1 MKINDYGFYFE
12 KSGLSAS
19 QGAID
24 AAEQHFEGSSAE
36 ESVVRETGQNS
47 IDASRGQGP
56 VRMVFDLQSMATR
69 DIPDIGQLRTHLK
82 KVDEETEGQAGH
94 ERMKRAARLADEE
107 TIMVLRISDYGTKGL
122 TGSEY
127 IKNSKS
133 PLSALTRGSGNSD
146 DSGGRG
152 GSFGIGSAVGPMM
165 SDLST
170 VLYSSLPMS
179 ADQTVFA
186 AYSRLASHVDGEG
199 VNRNGDGFFTKLNA
213 KSDFEYLRPAPRIGS
228 FPERTEVG
236 TDIYIL
242 GYRMAKQDPHL
253 HQIRQALIDNFM
265 VAIHRKELEVVG
277 KSLAE
282 NWTLDADSLAGYT
295 KERTESYAF
304 YRAITDPEPTVK
316 HSELLG
322 KISLYACVDQTL
334 DRSLHTITMRS
345 PHMKIDH
352 YKHTS
357 ISAKY
362 AAVLICDEKKG
373 NDLLRVL
380 EPPKHDKWDPGRDIE
395 RGSKV
400 VKEMKDFIRSSLRE
414 RVKTELG
421 DVIEI
426 KGLSRFL
433 PMEGVQNYGEGEPI
447 VPVVKG
453 GVRGNEASTVSGK
466 PSKKRR
472 KAKKGTATSLTVTQ
486 PATGGKGD
494 DDVIIRKERDGPPKP
509 FPPIIPSKGEDG
521 KGKSGKGSSHIKSG
535 DIKFRSW
542 VNTNGEDPSVAT
554 LILTSKKDVKGDMT
568 LSALGLGGNPEVF
581 KIPIND
587 VKLCSEDGESNIEFS
602 GNTIKNLSL
611 ISGASVRIKVSLPP
625 GDRYRLGVE

>member
-1 MKINDYGFYFE
+1 MKINDHGFYFE

-24 AAEQHFEGSSAE
+24 PAQQHFEGSSAE

-47 IDASRGQGP
+47 IDASRGEGP
-56 VRMVFDLQSMATR
+56 VRMVFELKSMATK
-69 DIPDIGQLRTHLK
+69 DIPDIEQLRTHLK
-82 KVDEETEGQAGH
+82 QVDKETEGQAGH
-94 ERMKRAARLADEE
+94 ERMKGAARLADKE

-122 TGSEY
+122 TGAEC

-170 VLYSSLPMS
+170 VLYTSLPMD

-186 AYSRLASHVDGEG
+186 AYSRLASHIDGEG
-199 VNRNGDGFFTKLNA
+199 INRNGDGFFTKLNA
-213 KSDFEYLRPAPRIGS
+213 KSDFEYLRPAPQIGS

-242 GYRMAKQDPHL
+242 GYRMAEHDPLL
-253 HQIRQALIDNFM
+253 HQIRQAVIENFM
-265 VAIHRKELEVVG
+265 VAIHRKELEIVG
-277 KSLAE
+277 ISPAE
-282 NWTLDADSLAGYT
+282 EWTLNADSLVDYAKDRADT
-295 KERTESYAF
+295 YAF
-304 YRAITDPEPTVK
+304 YRAITDPEPTTK
-316 HSELLG
+316 QSELLG
-322 KISLYACVDQTL
+322 KISLYACIDQTL

-345 PHMKIDH
+345 PHMKIGQ

-380 EPPKHDKWDPGRDIE
+380 EPPRHNEWDPGRDTV
-395 RGSKV
+395 RGAKV
-400 VKEMKDFIRSSLRE
+400 VKEMKDFIRTSLRE
-414 RVKTELG
+414 RVKSEMG
-421 DVIEI
+421 DTIEI

-433 PMEGVQNYGEGEPI
+433 PMEGIEEDGDGEPY

-453 GVRGNEASTVSGK
+453 GSRGNEASTVSGK
-466 PSKKRR
+466 PS
-472 KAKKGTATSLTVTQ
+472 AKKTKRKKGGATSVTVTQ

-494 DDVIIRKERDGPPKP
+494 SDIITGKKRGGNSKRKN
-509 FPPIIPSKGEDG
+509 SG
-521 KGKSGKGSSHIKSG
+521 KGKPGKGEAGKGDSLILAG
-535 DIKFRSW
+535 DIQFRSW
-542 VNTNGEDPSVAT
+542 IKTNVEKPSIAT
-554 LILTSKKDVKGDMT
+554 LVLTSKKDISGDMT
-568 LSALGLGGNPEVF
+568 LAALGLGGNPEEF
-581 KIPIND
+581 TIPITA
-587 VKLCSEDGESNIEFS
+587 VKICSEAEESTLEFS
-602 GNTIKNLSL
+602 GNTLKNLNL
-611 ISGASVRIKVSLPP
+611 TGGRTVRVEIALPA